1 MSPKF
6 IKLVIFLFKKLFGRS
21 KKSNFEHYVDLISKT
36 RSGHV
41 RMSVYRIP
49 PLYIVERRLKEAR
62 KKLERRYSSIH
73 FWKKMVE
80 RRKLRKKEIKIRSS
94 QIERSFFVI

>member
-41 RMSVYRIP
+41 RMSVYQIP
-49 PLYIVERRLKEAR
+49 PLPSKETAM
-62 KKLERRYSSIH
+62 KPAVFDLG
-73 FWKKMVE
+73 FQVFKMQ
-80 RRKLRKKEIKIRSS
+80 L
-94 QIERSFFVI
+94 QP